1 MKKSQVVGAV
11 FVAMTIASPAFA
23 ADLLKAP
30 AAAPVAVP
38 SWTGWYI
45 GGEVGFKQVKDDW
58 GTDCIQGGASLFD
71 FCPSS
76 QFPGAPD
83 SSANFKTSGLRAGVY
98 AGAMFQV
105 NPSWVLGIEGDYAF
119 YKKSA
124 AVDGIVGCVTAACPG
139 LAGLGIPFTS
149 AFDSTSVTNKDDFS
163 LRLRGGFLVTP
174 DIMVYGTGGVA
185 FQRVE
190 ASMTCGT
197 PPPGPGVPA
206 VFSPACGTGALAGGL
221 LSQTDG
227 KWLPGWTVGGG
238 VEWKLASM
246 GLPNWLLR
254 GEYRYSDFGTWKPD
268 FFRGSGVIE
277 VFPSIKVTSQIATAG
292 ISYMFPIK

>member
-1 MKKSQVVGAV
+1 MKKSLVAGAA
-11 FVAMTIASPAFA
+11 FVAVTIASPAFA

-30 AAAPVAVP
+30 AAPVAVP
-38 SWTGWYI
+38 SWTGWYV
-45 GGEVGFKQVKDDW
+45 GGEVGFKQVTDDW
-58 GTDCIQGGASLFD
+58 GTNCIQGGASQFD

-76 QFPGAPD
+76 IFVGAPD
-83 SSANFKTSGLRAGVY
+83 SSASFKTSGLRWGFY
-98 AGAMFQV
+98 AGAMTQIA
-105 NPSWVLGIEGDYAF
+105 PQWVIGIEGDYAF
-119 YKKSA
+119 FKKSA
-124 AVDGIVGCVTAACPG
+124 AVNGIVGCVTADCPG

-163 LRLRGGFLVTP
+163 LRLRAGFLLTP
-174 DIMVYGTGGVA
+174 DVMLYGTGGVA
-185 FQRVE
+185 FQRVQ
-190 ASMTCGT
+190 ATMTCGT
-197 PPPGPGVPA
+197 PPSAVPA
-206 VFSPACGTGALAGGL
+206 ISPACGTGALSGGL

-227 KWLPGWTVGGG
+227 AWLPGWTVGGG

-277 VFPSIKVTSQIATAG
+277 VFPSVKVTSQIATAG
-292 ISYMFPIK
+292 ISYMFPISK